1 MAQLHMHGSPE
12 DARLL
17 VWSRATQ
24 PGPAAC
30 LLVDQTGGFHS
41 KKRLHLAPACSITN
55 CTSHEMRCENGGSDS
70 TSYVA
75 TPVLASHLVTSVN
88 LPAKEKTCRKR
99 PAAPFLASV
108 NRCK

>member
-1 MAQLHMHGSPE
+1 MRGVAGATAPTGLFNWPSRVQRACLRLVAAAHCQRMAQLHMHGSPE

-55 CTSHEMRCENGGSDS
+55 CTSHEMRCENGGSD
-70 TSYVA
+70 V
-75 TPVLASHLVTSVN
+75 
-88 LPAKEKTCRKR
+88 
-99 PAAPFLASV
+99 
-108 NRCK
+108 RC